1 MKGVLSFLIFL
12 GIIVLAGCQLTQGE
26 TMVLLD
32 EKVVKVELSPSN
44 GIGDVNP
51 EASKSF
57 DDKKS
62 IKVFENTIRTAVKKQ
77 VKVGPKPDYDVIVS
91 YGDRFPKH
99 AIHLW
104 LGDEDEKSTLMY
116 MVGEG
121 ETYITSAKATNQLR
135 DIILKD

>member
-1 MKGVLSFLIFL
+1 M
-12 GIIVLAGCQLTQGE
+12 
-26 TMVLLD
+26 
-32 EKVVKVELSPSN
+32 
-44 GIGDVNP
+44 
-51 EASKSF
+51 
-57 DDKKS
+57 
-62 IKVFENTIRTAVKKQ
+62 KKQ

>member
-51 EASKSF
+51 EAS
-57 DDKKS
+57 
-62 IKVFENTIRTAVKKQ
+62 
-77 VKVGPKPDYDVIVS
+77 
-91 YGDRFPKH
+91 
-99 AIHLW
+99 
-104 LGDEDEKSTLMY
+104 
-116 MVGEG
+116 
-121 ETYITSAKATNQLR
+121 
-135 DIILKD
+135 